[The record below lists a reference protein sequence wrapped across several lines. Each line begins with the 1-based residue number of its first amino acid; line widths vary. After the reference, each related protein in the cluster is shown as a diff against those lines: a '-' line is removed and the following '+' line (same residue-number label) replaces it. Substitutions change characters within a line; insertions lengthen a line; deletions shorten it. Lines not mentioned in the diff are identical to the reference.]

1 MIRTGSMAAVAPIA
15 LAVALAGC
23 SPSANAPANPSPGL
37 WEVTQSATP
46 LSGLP
51 GGQPRSQ
58 TSKACLKS
66 TDLNFTELSTQANGA
81 CTSSDVSKEPGKVH
95 AKVVCNAGKPNASD
109 ATVNGTTTATTL
121 HIEVVSTENL
131 TPPGAAAPVA
141 AKLKVVMDGKRVG
154 ECPAS

>member
-1 MIRTGSMAAVAPIA
+1 MAAVAI
-15 LAVALAGC
+15 LVSGFALAGC
-23 SPSANAPANPSPGL
+23 SPSANAPANPTPGL

-51 GGQPRSQ
+51 GGQPRSA

-109 ATVNGTTTATTL
+109 ATVDGATTATTL
-121 HIEVVSTENL
+121 HIEVVSTESL
-131 TPPGAAAPVA
+131 TPPGASAPVP

>member
-1 MIRTGSMAAVAPIA
+1 MAAVAPVA
-15 LAVALAGC
+15 LLAAALAGC
-23 SPSANAPANPSPGL
+23 SPSANAPANPTPGL

-51 GGQPRSQ
+51 GGQPRSA

-109 ATVNGTTTATTL
+109 ATVDGATTATTL
-121 HIEVVSTENL
+121 HIEVVSTESL
-131 TPPGAAAPVA
+131 TPPGASAPVS

-154 ECPAS
+154 ECPAN